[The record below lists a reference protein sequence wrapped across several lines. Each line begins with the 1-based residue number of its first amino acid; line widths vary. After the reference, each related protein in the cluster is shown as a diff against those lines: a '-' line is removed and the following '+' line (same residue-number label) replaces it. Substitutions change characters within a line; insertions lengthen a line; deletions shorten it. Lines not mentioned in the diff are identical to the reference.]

1 MTSNPA
7 ARLGLVGLLAGLLA
21 LVVLGVATVGSQTA
35 GTAAEPQRPEKDTP
49 TPAALP
55 SGTAHEHGG
64 VAPDDAGRARPAPR
78 ARRLLR
84 QTRRAAGRWDSVAA
98 ARKDGFRSIGDGVTG
113 HEHFVQW
120 SWAEDQTV
128 LDPRRPESL
137 VYRVDGDD
145 RTLVSVMY
153 ILPPGATMADVPD
166 LGDDRAVWH
175 RHTNLCWEGRRV
187 AGLFSQGRCY
197 PGGTRRDTPP
207 MLHVWLTAQRCGP
220 FAGLGVHGRDCASH

>member
-1 MTSNPA
+1 MASNPA
-7 ARLGLVGLLAGLLA
+7 ARLGLIGLLAGMLT
-21 LVVLGVATVGSQTA
+21 LVVLGVATLGAETA
-35 GTAAEPQRPEKDTP
+35 GTAAEPPQSPKATATP
-49 TPAALP
+49 SALP
-55 SGTAHEHGG
+55 SG
-64 VAPDDAGRARPAPR
+64 APHDHTVVKRDAAARPSR

-84 QTRRAAGRWDSVAA
+84 QTRRSAGRWESVAA
-98 ARKDGFRSIGDGVTG
+98 ARRDGFASIGDAVTG

-120 SWAEDQTV
+120 SWAADDAV
-128 LDPRRPESL
+128 LDARRPESL
-137 VYRVDGDD
+137 VYRVDGDR

-175 RHTNLCWEGRRV
+175 RHTNLCWDGRRV
-187 AGLFSQGRCY
+187 AGLVSQGRCV

-220 FAGLGVHGRDCASH
+220 FAGLGVHGRHCASG